1 MKRFLSVIFFV
12 VFALTNKAWG
22 ILAPEELQNALFD
35 KSKQLQ
41 EINNKIQ
48 ETQKTLLETTEKS
61 QSLQQELKKASSN
74 IYQLGLNINLSEVTI
89 DKLSLEIESLQY
101 DIDKTQ
107 QKIDLKK
114 SAINKILREIQSQD
128 DEDPLIV
135 FLKNKT
141 LAEGIAENK
150 SLSDVKNQL
159 YGEEKELRELKSNL
173 DEKLEIASKKKSSK
187 EKEQQNLKVRK
198 TLVEDEKKERQ
209 KLLSDTKN
217 QEKVYQQII
226 SDLAKKQVQIAEEI
240 EQFEAE
246 LRSKID
252 PNALPARRAG
262 VLSWPIIGR
271 KMTQNYGATSFA
283 RYGYKGKWHNGIDIG
298 APIGTTVVAP
308 DDGIVLNTGNQDQ
321 FCRKGAYGKYIVIRH
336 SNNLVSLF
344 AHLSQ
349 MSVSPGSQIKRG
361 DAIGYVGNTGY
372 STGSHLHFTV
382 YDGNSFSMRSSRTCG
397 PMPSGGDI
405 NPLNYL
411 DSQGLAL
418 YIESIGQSGG
428 LFESENEHHHNHNE

>member
-1 MKRFLSVIFFV
+1 MFLLIAFIF
-12 VFALTNKAWG
+12 
-22 ILAPEELQNALFD
+22 IEQLQSSISE

-41 EINNKIQ
+41 EINSQIQ
-48 ETQKTLLETTEKS
+48 ETQKNLSETAEKS
-61 QSLQQELKKASSN
+61 QTLQQEIKRVN
-74 IYQLGLNINLSEVTI
+74 NDVYQLNLNIKLSEVTI
-89 DKLSLEIESLQY
+89 DKLDLEIDSLQY
-101 DIDKTQ
+101 DTEKTQ
-107 QKIDLKK
+107 DKIDLRKV
-114 SAINKILREIQSQD
+114 AIDKILREIQSQD
-128 DEDPLIV
+128 IEDPLIV

-141 LAEGIAENK
+141 LAEGIAENQ

-159 YGEEKELRELKSNL
+159 YEEAENLKGLKVDL
-173 DEKLEIASKKKSSK
+173 DEKLGNASKKKSSK

-198 TLVEDEKKERQ
+198 SLVEEEKKERQ
-209 KLLSDTKN
+209 RLLTDTKN

-226 SDLAKKQVQIAEEI
+226 SDLAKKQIQIAEEI
-240 EQFEAE
+240 EQYEAE
-246 LRSKID
+246 LRARID

-271 KMTQNYGATSFA
+271 KMTQGYGATSFA

-298 APIGTTVVAP
+298 APLGTTIVAP

-321 FCRKGAYGKYIVIRH
+321 YCRKGAYGKYIVVRH
-336 SNNLVSLF
+336 PNNLVTLF

-361 DAIGYVGNTGY
+361 DTIGYVGNTGY

-382 YDGNSFSMRSSRTCG
+382 YDGNSFSMRSSRSCG

-405 NPLNYL
+405 NPLSYL

-418 YIESIGQSGG
+418 YIEALGRSGG
-428 LFESENEHHHNHNE
+428 SFESGDEHHHE

>member
-1 MKRFLSVIFFV
+1 MKRLLSVIFFI
-12 VFALTNKAWG
+12 VFILTNKAWG
-22 ILAPEELQNALFD
+22 ILAPEQLQNSILD

-61 QSLQQELKKASSN
+61 QTLQQELKKASSN
-74 IYQLGLNINLSEVTI
+74 IYQLNLNINLSEVTI
-89 DKLSLEIESLQY
+89 DKLNLEIESLQY
-101 DIDKTQ
+101 DIDKTK

-128 DEDPLIV
+128 AEDFLIV

-141 LAEGIAENK
+141 LAEGITESEA
-150 SLSDVKNQL
+150 LSDVKNQL
-159 YGEEKELRELKSNL
+159 YEEENELQDLKLNL
-173 DEKLEIASKKKSSK
+173 DEKLETASKKKSSK

-198 TLVEDEKKERQ
+198 VLVEDEKKERQ
-209 KLLSDTKN
+209 ILLSDTKN
-217 QEKVYQQII
+217 QEKIYQQII
-226 SDLAKKQVQIAEEI
+226 DELAKKQVQIAEEI
-240 EQFEAE
+240 EQFEAD
-246 LRSKID
+246 LRARID

-271 KMTQNYGATSFA
+271 KMTQGYGATKFA

-298 APIGTTVVAP
+298 APIGTTIVAP

-336 SNNLVSLF
+336 SNNLVTLF

-349 MSVSPGSQIKRG
+349 ISTTPGSQIKRG
-361 DAIGYVGNTGY
+361 DIIGYVGNTGY

-382 YDGNSFSMRSSRTCG
+382 YDGNSFSMRSSKSCG
-397 PMPSGGDI
+397 LMPSGGDI
-405 NPLNYL
+405 NPLSYL

-418 YIESIGQSGG
+418 YIENMGRSGG
-428 LFESENEHHHNHNE
+428 LFESEDEDHHNHNE